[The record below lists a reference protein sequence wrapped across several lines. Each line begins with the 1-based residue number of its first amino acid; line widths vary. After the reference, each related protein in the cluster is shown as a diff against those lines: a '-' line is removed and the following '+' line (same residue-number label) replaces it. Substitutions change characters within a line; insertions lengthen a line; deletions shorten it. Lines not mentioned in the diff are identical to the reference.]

1 MQHWEIL
8 FKKAVKQLKAGK
20 LSNSSWSFGGGT
32 AMMLRLNHRISKDI
46 DIFLP
51 DLQLLGHVSPRVNDG
66 VEASRYDEQQ
76 NFIKLYFPEGEVDF
90 IASPAVTQIKP
101 FFREVAGVYAYVD
114 DPVEIVSKKIMYRA
128 DEFKLRDMFD
138 LALVYDRLKAD
149 LLKVAPI
156 LAPKVE
162 SLTNRINHWEA
173 SEQLETKFREIDI
186 LDGGRTIRGQELEIC
201 RRCLN
206 DIILHKDRPL
216 EFDAGLSR

>member
-1 MQHWEIL
+1 MQHWEYL

-32 AMMLRLNHRISKDI
+32 ALMLRLNHRHSKDI

-51 DLQLLGHVSPRVNDG
+51 DRQLLGHVSPRLNDA
-66 VEASRYDEQQ
+66 VEVQEFAEQG

-173 SEQLETKFREIDI
+173 SEHLETKFREIDI
-186 LDGGRTIRGQELEIC
+186 LDGGRKVRGQELEIC
-201 RRCLN
+201 RQCLN
-206 DIILHKDRPL
+206 DILLHKGRPL
-216 EFDAGLSR
+216 EINAGLSL